1 MQPSCALQYDDH
13 HTKGNQ
19 EDSQITRAV
28 IAGYARTPFHFA
40 NKGKLVGV
48 RPDDLAAIAIK
59 ALVERTGIDP
69 KSLEDVVLGTAYPEA
84 EQGSNIA
91 RLASFLAG
99 LPIELGGITMNR
111 FCGSSMSAIHYAA
124 GQIAIGAG
132 EAFIAGGVESM
143 TRVPQGGFNHSPNP
157 RFKEQGEKNSDIML
171 NAYISMGETA
181 ENVACK
187 YGISR
192 ADQEKLAYVSQ
203 MKAAEAQRAG
213 RLKDEIV
220 SVKTLDGIVDQV
232 GTLRPSTTPEGLA
245 GLKPAFRADG
255 SVTAGTSSPLTDGAS
270 ATLITSE
277 AYAKAHGLDI
287 LGRIRSVVIAAV
299 PPEIMGMGPAP
310 ASQKALQR
318 AGLTIQDIDVVE
330 INEAFG
336 SQALASIRE
345 LAIPMEKVN
354 IDGGGIAIGHPLGA
368 TGARITAKA
377 AQIMKREGKRF
388 ALATQCIGGGQGIAT
403 VIEAV

>member
-1 MQPSCALQYDDH
+1 MS
-13 HTKGNQ
+13 
-19 EDSQITRAV
+19 SAV
-28 IAGYARTPFHFA
+28 IAGFTRTPFHFA
-40 NKGKLVGV
+40 NKGQLVGV

-59 ALVERTGIDP
+59 ALVERAGIDP

-91 RLASFLAG
+91 RLASLLAG

-111 FCGSSMSAIHYAA
+111 FCGSSMSAIHYAV

-132 EAFIAGGVESM
+132 EAFVAGGVESM
-143 TRVPQGGFNHSPNP
+143 TRVPQGGFNPSPNP
-157 RFKEQGEKNSDIML
+157 RFKGKTGIDPDVMHE
-171 NAYISMGETA
+171 AYVSMGETA
-181 ENVACK
+181 ENVARK

-192 ADQEKLAYVSQ
+192 AEQEKLAYVSQ

-213 RLKDEIV
+213 HFREEIV
-220 SVKTLDGIVDQV
+220 AVKTADGIIDTD
-232 GTLRPSTTPEGLA
+232 GTLRQQTTLEGLA
-245 GLKPAFRADG
+245 ALKPAFRADG
-255 SVTAGTSSPLTDGAS
+255 TVTAGTSSPLTDGAS

-277 AYAKAHGLDI
+277 AYAKAGGLEV
-287 LGRIRSVVIAAV
+287 LGRIRSVAIGGV
-299 PPEIMGMGPAP
+299 PPEIMGMGPVP
-310 ASQKALQR
+310 ASLKALAR
-318 AGLTIQDIDVVE
+318 AGLSIKDIDVVE

-336 SQALASIRE
+336 SQAVASIRE
-345 LAIPMEKVN
+345 LGIPMEKVN

-403 VIEAV
+403 VIEAI

>member
-1 MQPSCALQYDDH
+1 M
-13 HTKGNQ
+13 
-19 EDSQITRAV
+19 TRAV
-28 IAGYARTPFHFA
+28 IAGDCRTPFHFA

-59 ALVERTGIDP
+59 GLVERTGIDP
-69 KSLEDVVLGTAYPEA
+69 KSLEDVVLGSAYPEA

-91 RLASFLAG
+91 RLASLLAG
-99 LPIELGGITMNR
+99 LPIELGGITINR

-143 TRVPQGGFNHSPNP
+143 TRVPQGGFNHSDP
-157 RFKEQGEKNSDIML
+157 RFKGQGEKNPDIML
-171 NAYISMGETA
+171 DAYISMGETA
-181 ENVACK
+181 NVSCQ
-187 YGISR
+187 YDISR

-220 SVKTLDGIVDQV
+220 PVKTADGIVDTD
-232 GTLRPSTTPEGLA
+232 GTLRPNTTLEGLA
-245 GLKPAFRADG
+245 ALKPAFRADG

-287 LGRIRSVVIAAV
+287 LGRIRSVAIAGVA
-299 PPEIMGMGPAP
+299 PEIMGMAP
-310 ASQKALQR
+310 AHHRRRFNALVSLF
-318 AGLTIQDIDVVE
+318 GILT
-330 INEAFG
+330 
-336 SQALASIRE
+336 
-345 LAIPMEKVN
+345 
-354 IDGGGIAIGHPLGA
+354 
-368 TGARITAKA
+368 
-377 AQIMKREGKRF
+377 
-388 ALATQCIGGGQGIAT
+388 
-403 VIEAV
+403 

>member
-1 MQPSCALQYDDH
+1 M
-13 HTKGNQ
+13 
-19 EDSQITRAV
+19 TRAV
-28 IAGYARTPFHFA
+28 IAGFTRTPFHFA

-48 RPDDLAAIAIK
+48 RPDDLAAIAIM

-69 KSLEDVVLGTAYPEA
+69 RSLEDVVLGTAYPEA

-91 RLASFLAG
+91 RLASLLAG

-111 FCGSSMSAIHYAA
+111 FCGSSMSAIHYAV
-124 GQIAIGAG
+124 GQIAIGAC

-143 TRVPQGGFNHSPNP
+143 TRVPQGGFNHSPNL
-157 RFKEQGEKNSDIML
+157 RFKGKAENNPDVML
-171 NAYISMGETA
+171 DAYISMGETA
-181 ENVACK
+181 ENVARQ

-213 RLKDEIV
+213 RFRDEIV
-220 SVKTLDGIVDQV
+220 PVKTADGIVDAD
-232 GTLRPSTTPEGLA
+232 GTLRPQTTLEGLA
-245 GLKPAFRADG
+245 GLKPAFRVDG
-255 SVTAGTSSPLTDGAS
+255 TVTAGTSSPLTDGAS
-270 ATLITSE
+270 AMLVTSE
-277 AYAKAHGLDI
+277 AYARTSGLEV
-287 LGRIRSVVIAAV
+287 LGRIRSVAIAGV
-299 PPEIMGMGPAP
+299 PPEIMGMGPVP
-310 ASQKALQR
+310 ASLKALAR
-318 AGLTIQDIDVVE
+318 AGLTIKEVDVAE

-336 SQALASIRE
+336 SQAVASIRE
-345 LAIPMEKVN
+345 LGIPVEKVN

-403 VIEAV
+403 VIEAI

>member
-1 MQPSCALQYDDH
+1 
-13 HTKGNQ
+13 
-19 EDSQITRAV
+19 
-28 IAGYARTPFHFA
+28 
-40 NKGKLVGV
+40 
-48 RPDDLAAIAIK
+48 
-59 ALVERTGIDP
+59 
-69 KSLEDVVLGTAYPEA
+69 
-84 EQGSNIA
+84 
-91 RLASFLAG
+91 
-99 LPIELGGITMNR
+99 
-111 FCGSSMSAIHYAA
+111 
-124 GQIAIGAG
+124 
-132 EAFIAGGVESM
+132 
-143 TRVPQGGFNHSPNP
+143 
-157 RFKEQGEKNSDIML
+157 ML
-171 NAYISMGETA
+171 DAYISMGETA
-181 ENVACK
+181 ENVARQ

-220 SVKTLDGIVDQV
+220 AVKTADGIVDTD
-232 GTLRPSTTPEGLA
+232 GTLRPSTTLEGLA

-255 SVTAGTSSPLTDGAS
+255 TVTAGTSSPLTDGAS

-277 AYAKAHGLDI
+277 AYAKTNGLDV
-287 LGRIRSVVIAAV
+287 LGRIRSVAIAGV
-299 PPEIMGMGPAP
+299 PPEIMGMGPVP
-310 ASQKALQR
+310 ASLKALAR
-318 AGLTIQDIDVVE
+318 AGLTIKDIDVVE

-336 SQALASIRE
+336 SQAVASIRE
-345 LAIPMEKVN
+345 LGIPMEKVN